1 MSEPTIVFV
10 FSHDHWHNN
19 INALS
24 KLDLF
29 DVATQVGV
37 QFGYDFQSQ
46 AFMLVVTKSK
56 WSSLSPEIKQ
66 KFMMISRR
74 LKEEMEGPMNST
86 QREKYETTDLFV
98 VFENIK
104 PAPADASLETIEEE
118 ESSK

>member
-10 FSHDHWHNN
+10 FSRDHWQNN
-19 INALS
+19 ITALS

-29 DVATQVGV
+29 DIATQVGV

-56 WSSLSPEIKQ
+56 WSSLTSELKQ

-74 LKEEMEGPMNST
+74 LKEEMEGPMNSA
-86 QREKYETTDLFV
+86 QRDKYETTDLFA
-98 VFENIK
+98 VFDK
-104 PAPADASLETIEEE
+104 LPAPSEASLETIAEDDVFV
-118 ESSK
+118 

>member
-19 INALS
+19 ISALS

-29 DVATQVGV
+29 DIATHVGV

-46 AFMLVVTKSK
+46 AFMLVVTKTK
-56 WSSLSPEIKQ
+56 WGSLSSELKQ

-74 LKEEMEGPMNST
+74 LKEEMEGPMSST
-86 QREKYETTDLFV
+86 QREKYETSDLFL
-98 VFENIK
+98 VFDNIK
-104 PAPADASLETIEEE
+104 PAPAEAILDTIEEDE
-118 ESSK
+118 